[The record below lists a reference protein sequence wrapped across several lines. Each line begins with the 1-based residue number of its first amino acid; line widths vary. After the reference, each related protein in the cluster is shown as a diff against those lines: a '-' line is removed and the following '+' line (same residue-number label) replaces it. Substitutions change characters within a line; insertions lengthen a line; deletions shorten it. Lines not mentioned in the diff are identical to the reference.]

1 MANNRFNKQVTP
13 KGYQKG
19 GSVRDT
25 RKTEQMIGASI
36 SSKREKGRAKK
47 MGGGMMM
54 KRPMMK
60 KGGAAKGAKPITD
73 PKVLQAIKLIK
84 PPIGKKRLG
93 KKTGGPVPV
102 EKIKKDFPKASP
114 QKIARLQTML
124 GDKSA
129 PMKKERLFEG
139 DRGRRKKMI
148 KKLKGAVVK
157 ATPLGLGTKV
167 AKKIKERM
175 GKKMGG
181 PLKPVDPKTQKGLSK
196 LPTEVRNKMGYM
208 KKGGKVN
215 GK

>member
-13 KGYQKG
+13 KGYKMG
-19 GSVRDT
+19 
-25 RKTEQMIGASI
+25 
-36 SSKREKGRAKK
+36 GRAKK

-54 KRPMMK
+54 QRPMMQK
-60 KGGAAKGAKPITD
+60 
-73 PKVLQAIKLIK
+73 
-84 PPIGKKRLG
+84 
-93 KKTGGPVPV
+93 GGPVPV
-102 EKIKKDFPKASP
+102 EKIKEKFPKASS

-181 PLKPVDPKTQKGLSK
+181 SLKPVNPKTQKGLSK
-196 LPTEVRNKMGYM
+196 LPTKVRNKMGYM